1 MRHSD
6 GLTRARVGT
15 KYVVEAHGS
24 FVWRYVEF
32 PDGRTMAL
40 ARRKAAA
47 CTCLD
52 HRSISIIPAETNPGG
67 DNPRVRKTASR
78 QRRLAPRV
86 LA

>member
-24 FVWRYVEF
+24 FVRRYVEF
-32 PDGRTMAL
+32 PDGRTVAL

-47 CTCLD
+47 CACLD
-52 HRSISIIPAETNPGG
+52 HRSISIIPEEANPG
-67 DNPRVRKTASR
+67 DDKRRVRKTA
-78 QRRLAPRV
+78 AEGPFT
-86 LA
+86 A